1 MILEVASESM
11 KNNSTKAELEE
22 SSSELEEVLNDGALV
37 DELIEKMG
45 PEKSVYI
52 SQKIEQSSF
61 KGPLPPA
68 EQLEKYEKVLPGAA
82 DRIIKMAEDQA
93 VHRRSQ
99 EDKKLQLNKELNEMH
114 LKSET
119 VNNNR
124 GLVFAFVLGLLFVI
138 GGFILLIF
146 DKKVSGFVA
155 LILPLATLLGTFIYR
170 KKQEQKSENNIQED
184 EQ

>member
-1 MILEVASESM
+1 MILEVASKSM

-22 SSSELEEVLNDGALV
+22 SSPELEEVLNDGELV
-37 DELIEKMG
+37 DELI
-45 PEKSVYI
+45 EKSVYI

-170 KKQEQKSENNIQED
+170 KKQEQKAENNIQED